1 LEKRES
7 HGEEEIGTMSLGPF
21 RRHGRFCDTQSELN
35 RLLDE
40 TFGGSGQLQRSR
52 MVQHEWVPSVDVVRK
67 DGDLIVRAEL
77 PGVKPEDVDI
87 TVHEGVLTISG
98 EREAEQEEERAEYYV
113 REVRHGS
120 FRRSMALPEDVDEEK
135 VGARYQDGILE
146 VTLEGAAAAREPRR
160 IQIEVAGGQQRGT
173 SDVDVTTP
181 TTRQTEGEQE
191 DKSLIDKVKETLTGR
206 DESDRPRGQ

>member
-1 LEKRES
+1 
-7 HGEEEIGTMSLGPF
+7 
-21 RRHGRFCDTQSELN
+21 
-35 RLLDE
+35 
-40 TFGGSGQLQRSR
+40 
-52 MVQHEWVPSVDVVRK
+52 MVQHEWVPSVDVFRK

-120 FRRSMALPEDVDEEK
+120 FRRSMALPEDVDEQK
-135 VGARYQDGILE
+135 VRARYQDGILE
-146 VTLEGAAAAREPRR
+146 VTLEGAAAAREPRH
-160 IQIEVAGGQQRGT
+160 IQIEVAGGQRGT

-206 DESDRPRGQ
+206 EESDRQRGQ

>member
-1 LEKRES
+1 MEKRES
-7 HGEEEIGTMSLGPF
+7 HGEEEIGKMSVGPF
-21 RRHGRFCDTQSELN
+21 RRHGRFYDTQSELN

-98 EREAEQEEERAEYYV
+98 ERAAEQEEERAEYYV

-120 FRRSMALPEDVDEEK
+120 FRRSMALPEDVDEQK
-135 VGARYQDGILE
+135 VRARYQDGILE

-160 IQIEVAGGQQRGT
+160 IQIEVAGGQRGT

-206 DESDRPRGQ
+206 EESDRQRGQ